1 MAIQTTLTLENGIVL
16 ENAYLVICNM
26 NFEYKDVSS
35 VNIILNVYKDQNAYN
50 DNKPEVT
57 QLIHKCS
64 GGAFVTYFSQA
75 YLNNLNKNHVSSA
88 YEWLLSLEPYFD
100 AEEV

>member
-1 MAIQTTLTLENGIVL
+1 MAIQMSLTLENGVVL
-16 ENAYLVICNM
+16 SDAYLVVCNI
-26 NFEYKDVSS
+26 NFEYKDVAS
-35 VNIILNVYKDQNAYN
+35 VNVVLNVYKDKDTYDAG
-50 DNKPEVT
+50 KPEIT
-57 QLIHKCS
+57 QLKHKCS
-64 GGAFVTYFSQA
+64 GGSFTTYFSQE